1 MRLRYSGADLHPGS
15 GAGFGLLDRFVLART
30 TESVPVRTLPPARA
44 RELCGRS
51 LDWIEAQ
58 APG

>member
-1 MRLRYSGADLHPGS
+1 MALRYSGADFHPGS
-15 GAGFGLLDRFVLART
+15 GANFGFLDRFVLAQT
-30 TESVPVRTLPPARA
+30 TEDVAIRTIAPAQA

-58 APG
+58 APS